1 MRGLPSSRC
10 KIYSWIFSESTPFLT
25 VSNSVRM
32 TISSQLVFSA
42 LQSSFSH
49 HSIILSFHRWS
60 FIELIFS
67 LNYIIQSLPRK
78 FSSLGWFFLPRPPDW
93 ALGVC
98 ACFPSFVLCRCDSID
113 LHLPPFKRGYSNPR
127 VCTCWGTVW
136 VNSPLV
142 WGLAVG
148 FLYFCLGHH
157 GPCSSRQA
165 Q

>member
-25 VSNSVRM
+25 VCNSVRM
-32 TISSQLVFSA
+32 TIITTGVLSSSIFIFT
-42 LQSSFSH
+42 SFYS
-49 HSIILSFHRWS
+49 
-60 FIELIFS
+60 LI
-67 LNYIIQSLPRK
+67 
-78 FSSLGWFFLPRPPDW
+78 SSLILYWTHIFTKLHNTKPSQKILFFRVVFLPRPPDW

-113 LHLPPFKRGYSNPR
+113 LHLPPFKCGYCNPR

-148 FLYFCLGHH
+148 FLYFFLGHH
-157 GPCSSRQA
+157 GPFSARQA
-165 Q
+165 H